1 MKQPGFP
8 TTSDPCG
15 RIFFGRKAGSN
26 EFVTLGRMDYQKS
39 DKHSI
44 FGRYMMARYDQ
55 PSDFDAKNLLA
66 LSNAELRF
74 RVHSFVLGDTYLIG
88 NGTVSNFRATVNRSK
103 IPKSSPQYFDPN
115 DVGIDMFVYVPKF
128 MRFAITGGF
137 NIAGTGATPS
147 RYNTTG
153 FQFNEDISMIRGKH
167 QIGYGAN
174 WIHGELNGVSQL
186 NATAPFTFNGQNYR
200 GWASRISWSADRRR

>member
-1 MKQPGFP
+1 
-8 TTSDPCG
+8 
-15 RIFFGRKAGSN
+15 
-26 EFVTLGRMDYQKS
+26 MDYQKS

-55 PSDFDAKNLLA
+55 PSDFDANNLLA

-74 RVHSFVLGDTYLIG
+74 RVHSFVLGDTYVIG

-115 DVGIDMFVYVPKF
+115 DVGINMFVYVPKF
-128 MRFAITGGF
+128 MRFSVTSGF

-153 FQFNEDISMIRGKH
+153 FQFNEDLSMIRGAH
-167 QIGYGAN
+167 QIGFGAN

-186 NATAPFTFNGQNYR
+186 NATAPFTFNGQITGHGLADFMVGR
-200 GWASRISWSADRRR
+200 PSALTQGTSSLGYSG